1 MLAAALLPAVA
12 CGLSVAGE
20 DAREAGA
27 PDTGVAS
34 NDDGIDATVDAPGVV
49 PDEASTP
56 LDDATQIDSPTDAP
70 IDAPTADR
78 PSTPCESSP
87 TSCGAPGAC
96 VDCATSSLGHV
107 CVVID
112 GAQTCGCGGPANPQ
126 DCPAQTACRDM
137 LCATAC
143 DGQHP
148 CNGGCC
154 STETNGTCVAACGPG
169 AVCVVN
175 VCM

>member
-1 MLAAALLPAVA
+1 VLAATLLPAVA

-27 PDTGVAS
+27 PDTGVA
-34 NDDGIDATVDAPGVV
+34 NNDGIDATVDARSVALN
-49 PDEASTP
+49 EASTP
-56 LDDATQIDSPTDAP
+56 LDDVTQIDAP
-70 IDAPTADR
+70 VDAPTADG
-78 PSTPCESSP
+78 PPIPCESSP

-96 VDCATSSLGHV
+96 VDCATSSQGHA
-107 CVVID
+107 CVVIN

-126 DCPAQTACRDM
+126 DCPAQLACRDM
-137 LCATAC
+137 QCATAC

-154 STETNGTCVAACGPG
+154 SAATNGACVAVCGPG
-169 AVCVVN
+169 AACIVN